1 MFWSFWSNFT
11 PQIVITRSILMRNCS
26 NFPNFS
32 SGVWMF
38 RKCLLT
44 SPLHSRLFT
53 YFEQNSVFS
62 SLLSKLVIKKLLTKS
77 HQPLITTMHW
87 EITDRSESWVLMTM
101 CSNAELNWLMAACD
115 HYLPLSAQPDQF
127 HLSQSSP
134 ALLPLAPALHSDAG
148 TTSAT
153 INPCLTHNVLCSTLF
168 NYLNRLLS
176 LTNFYSH
183 LLFHLTTGFDHA
195 TSLETWHWT
204 LALDPHLR

>member
-44 SPLHSRLFT
+44 SPLLSRLFT

-148 TTSAT
+148 TTPAQPLPHSQC
-153 INPCLTHNVLCSTLF
+153 PVLNTLQ
-168 NYLNRLLS
+168 LS
-176 LTNFYSH
+176 EQVVESYK
-183 LLFHLTTGFDHA
+183 LLFSS
-195 TSLETWHWT
+195 SLSSRY
-204 LALDPHLR
+204 LL